1 MRRMPGATAPPSLTV
16 MPKIT
21 SRRSLLAAALLT
33 ALVAPQL
40 PSAAVAASR
49 PASAPVEVP
58 APSTGTP
65 IGTRTLHLVDTSRPD
80 PWKPAA
86 GHRELMVS
94 LWYPAL
100 PSAGPKA
107 PYVSK
112 ELAKK
117 LLGTEAAATVRTH
130 ATLNALPAP
139 KARPLVVL
147 SPGFGMSRFTLTGL
161 AEDLAS
167 RGYAVAAVDHTY
179 EAPVEFPGG
188 RIEDC
193 LLCAKPDAGSVMS
206 NRAKDIS
213 FVLDRLTAPGSGLRV
228 DRSRI
233 GAAGHSIGGASAV
246 EAMRTDPR
254 VKAAVNMDGNFFTE
268 PSADGPKRPVLLL
281 GAQRTAHP
289 DALEDW
295 EKTWRH
301 LTGWKRW
308 LDVTDGGHLTFTD
321 TPWLVENFGMP
332 PGIPSEAVP
341 GAFGTLK
348 AARATAVTRAY
359 VSAFFD
365 RHLRGKPSPLLER
378 PSAAY
383 PEVAFLK

>member
-1 MRRMPGATAPPSLTV
+1 MSM
-16 MPKIT
+16 IT
-21 SRRSLLAAALLT
+21 TRRSLLAAALLT
-33 ALVAPQL
+33 AFVAPQI
-40 PSAAVAASR
+40 PSAAVAAPR
-49 PASAPVEVP
+49 PATASPAEVP
-58 APSTGTP
+58 APATRAP
-65 IGTRTLHLVDTSRPD
+65 IGAKTLHLVDTSRPD

-107 PYVSK
+107 PYASK
-112 ELAKK
+112 ELSKK
-117 LLGTEAAATVRTH
+117 LLGTEAAAGVRTH
-130 ATLNALPAP
+130 ATLNAPAAP

-147 SPGFGMSRFTLTGL
+147 SPGFGMSRFTLTALG
-161 AEDLAS
+161 EDLAS

-193 LLCAKPDAGSVMS
+193 LLCAKPDAGAVIR

-228 DRSRI
+228 DRDRI
-233 GAAGHSIGGASAV
+233 GVAGHSIGGASAV
-246 EAMRTDPR
+246 EVARTDRR
-254 VKAAVNMDGNFFTE
+254 VKAAVNMDGNFFSE
-268 PSADGPKRPVLLL
+268 PSTDLKRPVLLL
-281 GAQRTAHP
+281 GAQRADDT
-289 DALEDW
+289 ENRKDW
-295 EKTWRH
+295 ERTWRH

-308 LDVTDGGHLTFTD
+308 LDVAEGGHLSFTD
-321 TPWLVENFGMP
+321 GPWLVERF
-332 PGIPSEAVP
+332 GIPPTVDPKDVP
-341 GAFGTLK
+341 VAFGTLK
-348 AARATAVTRAY
+348 ADRATALTRAY

-365 RHLRGKPSPLLER
+365 RQLRGVPSPMLER